1 MTGLNMKERIQE
13 LIAFAKAEDVI
24 AIDLKYT
31 DLFGGWHHITIPQ
44 SQFMEDV
51 FERGVAFDGASIP
64 GFTRLERGDMV
75 VVPDPSTA
83 NIDPFWDHKTLSMIC
98 DVRDARTLEP
108 FTGDPRWIARRAE
121 EYLKETG
128 IADVSYWGPEFEFYV
143 FDSINYGTDI
153 NYSYYRIDSEE
164 ADWNS
169 RSEEPG
175 NLGGKIPR
183 QGGYHAIQPLDK
195 MYNLRAEM
203 VRVMEEFGI
212 KVRYHHHEVGGP
224 GQSEIEIQLG
234 SLLKTADAGQNIKYI
249 VKMVAHK
256 NKKTATFIPKPLFD
270 EAGSGMHYHQRLE
283 KDGEPIFYDEK
294 GYAGLSETALYYIG
308 GLLHHGPALLA
319 ITNPSTISYKRLIP
333 GFEAPVNLIFGL
345 ANRSATIRIPRYA
358 LTPKE
363 KRIEF
368 RPPDA
373 TCNIYLAMAAQLL
386 AGIDGIKRKIDP
398 TKEGFGPIDVNVF
411 TLPPEERAIIKSL
424 PASLKEAL
432 EALDSDHDF
441 LSQGK
446 VFPSNFVSNWVSYKM
461 EKEYNRVRNRPHP
474 YEMQLYYDV

>member
-1 MTGLNMKERIQE
+1 MDERIQE
-13 LIAFAKAEDVI
+13 LIAFAKAENVV

-31 DLFGGWHHITIPQ
+31 DLFGGWHHITVPQ
-44 SQFMEDV
+44 NQFVEDV
-51 FERGVAFDGASIP
+51 FERGVAFDGSSIP
-64 GFTRLERGDMV
+64 GFARLERGDMV

-83 NIDPFWDHKTLSMIC
+83 NIDPFCDHKTLSMIC

-108 FTGDPRWIARRAE
+108 FPGDPRRIARRAE
-121 EYLKETG
+121 EYLIETG
-128 IADVSYWGPEFEFYV
+128 IADVSYWGPEFEFYI
-143 FDSINYGTDI
+143 FDSIDYGSDI
-153 NYSYYRIDSEE
+153 NYSFYQIDSME

-169 RSEEPG
+169 RSNVPG

-183 QGGYHAIQPLDK
+183 RGGYHAIPPMDR
-195 MYNLRAEM
+195 MHNLRSEM
-203 VRVMEEFGI
+203 VRVIESFGI

-224 GQSEIEIQLG
+224 GQSEIEVQLG
-234 SLLKTADAGQNIKYI
+234 TLLKIGDASQTIKYI
-249 VKMVAHK
+249 VKMVAQK
-256 NKKTATFIPKPLFD
+256 NQKTATFIPKPLFD
-270 EAGSGMHYHQRLE
+270 EAGSGMHFHQRLE
-283 KDGEPIFYDEK
+283 KDGEPIFYDEN
-294 GYAGLSETALYYIG
+294 GYAGLSETALHYIG

-358 LTPKE
+358 FAPHE

-368 RPPDA
+368 RPPDG

-398 TKEGFGPIDVNVF
+398 TKEGFGPVDVNVF
-411 TLPPEERAIIKSL
+411 TLPPEERAAIKAL
-424 PASLKEAL
+424 PGSLKEAL
-432 EALDSDHDF
+432 EALQHDNEF

-446 VFPSNFVSNWVSYKM
+446 IFPSNFVSTLITYKM
-461 EKEYNRVRNRPHP
+461 EKEYNAVRNRPHP
-474 YEMQLYYDV
+474 YEMRLYYDV